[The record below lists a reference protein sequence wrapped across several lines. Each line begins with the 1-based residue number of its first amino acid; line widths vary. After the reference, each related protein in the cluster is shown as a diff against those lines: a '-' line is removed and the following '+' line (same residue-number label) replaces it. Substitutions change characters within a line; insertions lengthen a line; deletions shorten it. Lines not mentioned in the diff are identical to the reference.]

1 MSCVSVVYVGFVPV
15 VYTISDDLGYDFMAM
30 YAMVGMWNSAF
41 LLVYA
46 FFGASRIMAW
56 STRSVSRQRS
66 LSDLIIALHIYVHH
80 LLLGPSVSS
89 QLSCVQ
95 LRLLLFLFVVPSL
108 SNKYWVVALNI
119 ACVP

>member
-41 LLVYA
+41 LLIYA

-66 LSDLIIALHIYVHH
+66 LSNLIIALHIYMYVHH
-80 LLLGPSVSS
+80 LLLEPSV
-89 QLSCVQ
+89 
-95 LRLLLFLFVVPSL
+95 
-108 SNKYWVVALNI
+108 
-119 ACVP
+119 